1 MHRHVLPSTY
11 MDIRDTQK
19 VLLLSPSTSAS
30 RNPNVPNFSRILSI
44 RAQGSDSPVKTRKTL
59 KQAAMRN
66 PSKLSSVKRWDA
78 QSHKSADWDGL
89 RRDQEL
95 WQNDGDC
102 LVHLYGQGKSKRG
115 ASFRT
120 SYTLVEATAGEH
132 FVNTYMASDSI
143 SSTESLDGT
152 TPSTSSTHTEYELY
166 IPAPDDALR
175 EEAYSW
181 HIITRNFFAYITNKP
196 LVGAK
201 LGKAFI
207 DLLERMQLFC
217 PNKTSNSQ
225 DLLKYAQR
233 QGYSKFVNRP
243 DYALAFLNFA
253 EKFKLRGLWID
264 AFAHCVGMNDQLDLS
279 SEFGDVSKVTKALI
293 TRSYLEMD
301 LHLGRVSK
309 ALHNFLEDEL
319 APTHLGLPTPARNH
333 LDRFRSF
340 LHSYY
345 VNKFGYWP
353 PETGHLMD
361 KGLLRSMQQEF
372 QVLYDYLVDG
382 DSSSDSLSRLPSGG
396 ICVVQN
402 VEAFNRRHKYEP
414 LPHPSPLL
422 PDYQSLEYRTS
433 SQKGLRSLR
442 LTSKSTKVDHS
453 VTARA
458 ALIAATNKVPASS
471 ALLRNYMHFESNLGF
486 RPEEKLS
493 VGDARKVRWIAIYS
507 ILQMLTNAIR
517 APKEVVAADVVPYH
531 ICLLT
536 TGMPPWKEDLKITT
550 PQPLQ
555 ASPIEID
562 TETTPKS
569 VFTIHPDCENNDY
582 FSHKTAP
589 SRCDSLASLKPQPLR
604 INTASSVNRTSSI
617 RSLHKSLTSNFS
629 FPTRRTSIRSPVT
642 SNNAQNNF
650 AEQTVESPV
659 NKRFSGYSFAI
670 SEEETLDY
678 LNPHQ
683 PETALNVPSYNL
695 PEARTPTLD
704 VFMLDASALPEA
716 PSTPSSLT
724 SSTFSPASVSS
735 NMWGSSPQSLSG
747 DDMDTQSWYD
757 RRSSGAGVY
766 NMDHESVCSD
776 IMRRSSSGS
785 SCSCSGT
792 NSPTSKLSTLTA
804 SSAAAATAKLL
815 SSHQSQQDAAQMPAW
830 WGATSDRASSFAKQQ
845 GQSFGVS
852 VPEEVPEDG
861 VLAFR
866 TYSQEFVVDRG
877 LEGTAVDIFDAMRML
892 N

>member
-1 MHRHVLPSTY
+1 
-11 MDIRDTQK
+11 
-19 VLLLSPSTSAS
+19 
-30 RNPNVPNFSRILSI
+30 
-44 RAQGSDSPVKTRKTL
+44 
-59 KQAAMRN
+59 
-66 PSKLSSVKRWDA
+66 
-78 QSHKSADWDGL
+78 
-89 RRDQEL
+89 
-95 WQNDGDC
+95 
-102 LVHLYGQGKSKRG
+102 
-115 ASFRT
+115 
-120 SYTLVEATAGEH
+120 LVEATAGEL
-132 FVNTYMASDSI
+132 FVNTYTASDSI
-143 SSTESLDGT
+143 SSSESLDGT
-152 TPSTSSTHTEYELY
+152 TSSTSSTHTEYELY

-181 HIITRNFFAYITNKP
+181 HITTRNFFAYIANKP

-201 LGKAFI
+201 LGKTFI

-225 DLLKYAQR
+225 DLLNYAQQ

-253 EKFKLRGLWID
+253 EKFKLRDLWID

-319 APTHLGLPTPARNH
+319 ASTHLGLPAPARNH

-353 PETGHLMD
+353 PETGRLMD
-361 KGLLRSMQQEF
+361 KGLLRSMHQEF
-372 QVLYDYLVDG
+372 QLLYDYLVDAG
-382 DSSSDSLSRLPSGG
+382 SSPDSLGRLPSGG

-422 PDYQSLEYRTS
+422 PDYQNLEYRTS

-442 LTSKSTKVDHS
+442 LTSKSSKVDHS

-458 ALIAATNKVPASS
+458 ALTAATNKVPASS

-517 APKEVVAADVVPYH
+517 APKEVISADVVPYH
-531 ICLLT
+531 LCLLT
-536 TGMPPWKEDLKITT
+536 TGMPPWKEDIKVTT
-550 PQPLQ
+550 PQLSQ
-555 ASPIEID
+555 AEPVKLD
-562 TETTPKS
+562 TETIEES
-569 VFTIHPDCENNDY
+569 AFTIHPDCENNDY
-582 FSHKTAP
+582 FSHKTTPAR
-589 SRCDSLASLKPQPLR
+589 SDSLASLRPQPLR
-604 INTASSVNRTSSI
+604 INTTSTVNRNSSI
-617 RSLHKSLTSNFS
+617 RSLHRSLTSNFS

-650 AEQTVESPV
+650 AEQTAESPV

-683 PETALNVPSYNL
+683 PETTLAVPLYNL

-704 VFMLDASALPEA
+704 VFMLDPSALLEA
-716 PSTPSSLT
+716 PSTPSSFT
-724 SSTFSPASVSS
+724 SSPASVSS

-747 DDMDTQSWYD
+747 DEMDASSWYD

-766 NMDHESVCSD
+766 NMDHDSVCSD
-776 IMRRSSSGS
+776 TIRRSNSGS
-785 SCSCSGT
+785 SCNCSGT
-792 NSPTSKLSTLTA
+792 NSPTSNLSTLTA
-804 SSAAAATAKLL
+804 SSAAAATAKMF
-815 SSHQSQQDAAQMPAW
+815 SSHQNQQDAAQMPAW
-830 WGATSDRASSFAKQQ
+830 WGATSDRASPRSSTVSFAKQQ
-845 GQSFGVS
+845 GQSFGLS

-861 VLAFR
+861 VMAFR